1 MPVYAKRP
9 VYRPKRRA
17 AARRKVAPKRGK
29 WSPRTA
35 TGSEVVSALGG
46 YALAKLKAKLGLNT
60 ETKYVDTVETN
71 IGTSSTCGTL
81 AYALTIP
88 QGTTNATRAGA
99 SCRLTSYTMVMRVVA
114 NTAALVNTLV
124 RVIMVRW
131 KDSRGASIT
140 ATSLLDDSTRITSLY
155 NLGGTANAIGY
166 TVLYDE
172 TFPINIDNVDG
183 AQKVITFKYTPL
195 SHHLLWTDADTTGV
209 IGNLQDGLIRGYIM
223 TSETGANTPNY
234 WSDTRV
240 EYVDN

>member
-1 MPVYAKRP
+1 MAPLSKRP
-9 VYRPKRRA
+9 AYRPKRRA
-17 AARRKVAPKRGK
+17 PARRKPTRASK
-29 WSPRTA
+29 WAPRTA

-71 IGTSSTCGTL
+71 VGTSSTCGTL

-88 QGTTNATRAGA
+88 QGSGNGTRDGA
-99 SCRLTSYTMVMRVVA
+99 SCRLTSYVMRMRIIA
-114 NTAALVNTLV
+114 NTAAVVGTLV
-124 RVIMVRW
+124 RVLMVRW

-140 ATSLLDDSTRITSLY
+140 ATSLLDDSTRITSQY

-172 TFPINIDNVDG
+172 TVYINIDTTSEC
-183 AQKVITFKYTPL
+183 QKVLTFKYTPL
-195 SHHLLWTDADTTGV
+195 QHHLEWTDADTTGV